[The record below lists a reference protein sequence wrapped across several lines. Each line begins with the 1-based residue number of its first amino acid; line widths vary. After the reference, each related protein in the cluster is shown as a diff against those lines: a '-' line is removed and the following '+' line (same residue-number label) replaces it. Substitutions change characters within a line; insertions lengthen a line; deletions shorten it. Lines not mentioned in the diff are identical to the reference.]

1 MKDKIQTPERAVV
14 GAERKAART
23 RSRFTPPS
31 VPIEIPPKTAIKI
44 KEREVIGSQKNGQDR
59 HSDLALVLQA
69 TKSDRRAFDVLIERY
84 GRSLLGMIRTI
95 IRDEATAEDL
105 WQETFLRAIRN
116 IENYNP
122 QTSEKGTGFRSW
134 LYRIATNLTLDELR
148 RRKRWRT
155 LSWASTVSDLRKQ
168 NDAAETSEP
177 VDPRPGPDEILNEK
191 YQIQSLREAMT
202 SIPNRYRV
210 ILILR
215 DYQELSYQEIS
226 DVLGIR
232 MGTVRSRLS
241 RARNRLRNKMEKRSL

>member
-1 MKDKIQTPERAVV
+1 MKDKVQTSERAVV
-14 GAERKAART
+14 GAERKPART
-23 RSRFTPPS
+23 RSKFTPPS
-31 VPIEIPPKTAIKI
+31 LPIEIPPKKGIKI
-44 KEREVIGSQKNGQDR
+44 KEREVIDRRKNGQDR
-59 HSDLALVLQA
+59 HSDLALVLRA
-69 TKSDRRAFDVLIERY
+69 KKSDRRAFDVLIERY

-116 IENYNP
+116 IDNYNP

-134 LYRIATNLTLDELR
+134 LYRIATNLSLDELR

-155 LSWASTVSDLRKQ
+155 LSWASTVNDLRKQ

-177 VDPRPGPDEILNEK
+177 VDPLPGPDEILDEK
-191 YQIQSLREAMT
+191 YQIQNLREAMT

-232 MGTVRSRLS
+232 VGTVRSRLS
-241 RARNRLRNKMEKRSL
+241 RARNRLRKKMEKTSL